1 MTRNSPV
8 SVQHPSHLNS
18 IHNDICQSTKSTHDT
33 LKPVKKSRK
42 LQIFNTS
49 SHETSKTLVDQSSKS
64 QSLGFKGFI
73 KKIFGISPKNSNKIE
88 TITPPPPAKQSFVV
102 KKTQPISQSPPPIDN
117 AVPAKIT
124 TKPEPKSPLMDP
136 IIPDISPISS
146 LTPVKRRP
154 PSVQSSPSSST
165 ASLPRYHPI
174 RVTYKISMRK
184 LKEFPNKRP
193 LHQLICIQQV
203 IQNLERHPHLHL
215 SRTPSQSLLERST
228 SLSLASPTSMTAVC
242 RRTRKTQP
250 SSKSKSS
257 KKPTL
262 DLLIPEE
269 SSFSRYPSPS
279 RSSSPKPKSI
289 MNNHQN
295 RSHSRSPSPS
305 PSYIKKQRHIS
316 QPHRASKQHFMLD
329 LPNELLEGRYP
340 TLSK

>member
-8 SVQHPSHLNS
+8 SVQHPSHLNN
-18 IHNDICQSTKSTHDT
+18 IHTDICLSAKNTHDT

-42 LQIFNTS
+42 LQLFSTS
-49 SHETSKTLVDQSSKS
+49 SHESKTLTDQNSKS
-64 QSLGFKGFI
+64 QNSGFKGFI
-73 KKIFGISPKNSNKIE
+73 RKIFGISPKSSNKIE
-88 TITPPPPAKQSFVV
+88 TITPPPVKQSFVV
-102 KKTQPISQSPPPIDN
+102 KKTQSIPPPSAPIDN

-124 TKPEPKSPLMDP
+124 AKPEPESPLLDP
-136 IIPDISPISS
+136 IPADISPISS

-215 SRTPSQSLLERST
+215 SRTPSQSLLERSA

-257 KKPTL
+257 RKSTL

-279 RSSSPKPKSI
+279 RSSSPKPRSN

-305 PSYIKKQRHIS
+305 PSYIKKQKFVS
-316 QPHRASKQHFMLD
+316 QPAKQHFMLD